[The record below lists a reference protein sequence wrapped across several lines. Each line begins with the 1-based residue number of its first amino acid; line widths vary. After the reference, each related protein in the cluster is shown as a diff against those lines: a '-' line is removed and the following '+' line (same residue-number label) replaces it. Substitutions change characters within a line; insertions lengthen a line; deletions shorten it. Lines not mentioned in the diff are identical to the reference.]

1 MWGIGPPEPE
11 QKSTTFQLLLLSDC
25 DSSPPSEEEEVEI
38 SSITRKTSRITA
50 EASSAGDWGCRKGV
64 RVVQC
69 FVRVFWAHCFSRK
82 GTLFFFVG
90 VSYSRVGSS
99 FGSFSFLSRGEVSID
114 CTAVTYDRKSQN
126 SNNCHRPPGMVKLAR
141 SMICATTLRRLLEV
155 VRAMLGDSVVC
166 DSDRLLGL
174 RLDRLR
180 VVMA

>member
-82 GTLFFFVG
+82 GTLFFVG
-90 VSYSRVGSS
+90 VSYSRVGS

-114 CTAVTYDRKSQN
+114 CTTTYDLKSQN

-174 RLDRLR
+174 RLERLR

>member
-50 EASSAGDWGCRKGV
+50 EASSAGDWGCRKGM

-82 GTLFFFVG
+82 GTLFFVG
-90 VSYSRVGSS
+90 VSYSREVALGV
-99 FGSFSFLSRGEVSID
+99 FRFFLGERFRLIALLL
-114 CTAVTYDRKSQN
+114 TILNRKT
-126 SNNCHRPPGMVKLAR
+126 RTIAIAR
-141 SMICATTLRRLLEV
+141 
-155 VRAMLGDSVVC
+155 LGW
-166 DSDRLLGL
+166 
-174 RLDRLR
+174 
-180 VVMA
+180 

>member
-1 MWGIGPPEPE
+1 M
-11 QKSTTFQLLLLSDC
+11 
-25 DSSPPSEEEEVEI
+25 
-38 SSITRKTSRITA
+38 
-50 EASSAGDWGCRKGV
+50 

-82 GTLFFFVG
+82 GTLFFVG
-90 VSYSRVGSS
+90 VSYSRVGS
-99 FGSFSFLSRGEVSID
+99 FGSFSFLSRGEASID

-155 VRAMLGDSVVC
+155 VRAMLGDSVVYE
-166 DSDRLLGL
+166 SDLLLGL
-174 RLDRLR
+174 RLERLR

>member
-11 QKSTTFQLLLLSDC
+11 QKSTTFQQLLLLSDC

-50 EASSAGDWGCRKGV
+50 EASSAGDWGCRKGM

-82 GTLFFFVG
+82 GTLFFVG
-90 VSYSRVGSS
+90 VSYSRVGS

-114 CTAVTYDRKSQN
+114 CTTTYDLKSQN